1 MDPINAAIRVTL
13 IGMGGIFAF
22 MFIFYLSIRLID
34 RLFPGETP
42 K

>member
-1 MDPINAAIRVTL
+1 MNYIDAALRITA
-13 IGMGGIFAF
+13 IGMTGIFAF

-34 RLFPGETP
+34 RLFPGEAN